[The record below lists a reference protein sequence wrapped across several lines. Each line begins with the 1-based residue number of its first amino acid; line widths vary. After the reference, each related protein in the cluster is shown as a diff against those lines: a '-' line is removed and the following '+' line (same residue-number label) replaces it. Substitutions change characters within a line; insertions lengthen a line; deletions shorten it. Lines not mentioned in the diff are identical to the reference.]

1 MAWAKIEKAPLHKS
15 ERVEPPEGLWQ
26 KCSACHNIIYKRD
39 FVANQN
45 VCPKCDY
52 HFMLPVLQ
60 RVKGFVDPDTFIPL
74 DGDLISNDPLQ
85 FSDTKAYRDR
95 IQESEKKGLTHD
107 AILCGQAKV
116 HDIPIQLGIM
126 DFQFMGGSM
135 GSVVGEKL
143 TRLYLRA
150 ADQKEPA
157 VVFSSSGGARMQEGL
172 LSLMQMGKT
181 CAALSKVKEAG
192 VPFLSIL
199 TNPTTGGVA
208 ASYSLLGDINIGEPG
223 ALIGFAGPR
232 VIEQTI
238 KEKLP
243 QGFQTSE
250 FLLQHGMLDMICHR
264 NVLRDRVAE
273 LLQILTRRS
282 PSF

>member
-1 MAWAKIEKAPLHKS
+1 MAWAKVEKAPLHKS
-15 ERVEPPEGLWQ
+15 ERLDPPDGLWQ
-26 KCSACHNIIYKRD
+26 KCSACHSIVYKRD

-45 VCPKCDY
+45 VCPKCDH
-52 HFMLPVLQ
+52 HFMLPAKL
-60 RVKGFVDPDTFIPL
+60 RVKGFVDPDSFFPL
-74 DGDLISNDPLQ
+74 DGDLMSNDPLH
-85 FSDTKAYRDR
+85 FSDMRAYRDR
-95 IQESEKKGLTHD
+95 IVEAEKKGQTHD
-107 AILCGQAKV
+107 AILCGYARLQG
-116 HDIPIQLGIM
+116 ISIQLGVM

-143 TRLYLRA
+143 TRLFLRA
-150 ADQKEPA
+150 AEQKEPA
-157 VVFSSSGGARMQEGL
+157 VVFSASGGARMQEGI

-181 CAALSKVKEAG
+181 CAALAKVKESG

-273 LLQILTRRS
+273 LLHILTRRS

>member
-15 ERVEPPEGLWQ
+15 ERLDPPDGLWQ
-26 KCSACHNIIYKRD
+26 KCRKCQSIIYKRD
-39 FVANQN
+39 FIANQN
-45 VCPKCDY
+45 VCPKCDH
-52 HFMLPVLQ
+52 HFMLSATL
-60 RVKGFVDPDTFIPL
+60 RVKGFVDPESFVQL
-74 DGDLISNDPLQ
+74 DGDLMSNDPLQ
-85 FSDTKAYRDR
+85 FTDTKAYRDR
-95 IQESEKKGLTHD
+95 IDESEKRGWGHD
-107 AILCGQAKV
+107 AILSGHAKL
-116 HDIPIQLGIM
+116 HGIPIQLGVM
-126 DFQFMGGSM
+126 DFLFMGGSM

-143 TRLYLRA
+143 TRLFLRA
-150 ADQKEPA
+150 AQQKEPA
-157 VVFSSSGGARMQEGL
+157 IVFSSSGGARMQEGL

-181 CAALSKVKEAG
+181 CAALAKVKEAG

-199 TNPTTGGVA
+199 TDPTTGGVA

-282 PSF
+282 PVF

>member
-15 ERVEPPEGLWQ
+15 ERLDPPEGFWQ
-26 KCSACHNIIYKRD
+26 KCTACQCVIYKKD

-45 VCPKCDY
+45 VCPKCDH
-52 HFMLPVLQ
+52 HFMLPVHL
-60 RVKGFVDPDTFIPL
+60 RVKGFVDLDSFVAL
-74 DGDLISNDPLQ
+74 DGDLISNDPLH
-85 FSDTKAYRDR
+85 FSDTKAYRVR
-95 IQESEKKGLTHD
+95 IQDAEKKGQTHD
-107 AILCGQAKV
+107 AILCGQAKLAG
-116 HDIPIQLGIM
+116 IPIQLGVM

-143 TRLYLRA
+143 TRLFLRA
-150 ADQKEPA
+150 AEHKEPA
-157 VVFSSSGGARMQEGL
+157 VVFSSSGGARMQEGI

-181 CAALSKVKEAG
+181 CAALAKVKKAG

-199 TNPTTGGVA
+199 TDPTTGGVA

-264 NVLRDRVAE
+264 NTLRDRVAE